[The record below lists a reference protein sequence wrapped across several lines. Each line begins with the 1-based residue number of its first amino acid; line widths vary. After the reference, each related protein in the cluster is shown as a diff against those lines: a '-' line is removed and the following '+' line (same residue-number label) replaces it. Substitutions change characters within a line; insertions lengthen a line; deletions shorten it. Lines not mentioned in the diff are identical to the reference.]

1 METIKYDVEFAEN
14 GVIIRPE
21 DFACSVYEYDKDS
34 EDYSTQAC
42 KAVGE
47 EILCYLHD
55 TMVDGGS
62 YKFKVTINVESLEE

>member
-1 METIKYDVEFAEN
+1 MEKFKYTIEFADN

-34 EDYSTQAC
+34 EDYSTKAC

-47 EILCYLHD
+47 EILCFLHD
-55 TMVDGGS
+55 VMGNEGP
-62 YKFKVTINVESLEE
+62 YKFKVTIGVEYLEE

>member
-34 EDYSTQAC
+34 EDYSTKAC

-47 EILCYLHD
+47 EILCFLHD
-55 TMVDGGS
+55 AMIDGGS
-62 YKFKVTINVESLEE
+62 YKFKVIINVESLEE